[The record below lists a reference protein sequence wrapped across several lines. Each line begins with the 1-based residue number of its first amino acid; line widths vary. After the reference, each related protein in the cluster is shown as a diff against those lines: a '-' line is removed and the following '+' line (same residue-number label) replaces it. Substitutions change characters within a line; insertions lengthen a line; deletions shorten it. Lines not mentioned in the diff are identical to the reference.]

1 MIKFKIFNPY
11 IGYDAKSGCKIVRSA
26 AYDLN
31 LWLEQ
36 NPDVEIISWQTTA
49 VGNEHELYITIQ
61 YKENQ

>member
-1 MIKFKIFNPY
+1 MTKFKIFSPY
-11 IGYDAKSGCKIVRSA
+11 TGYDTKRGCKLVRSA

-36 NPDVEIISWQTTA
+36 NPDVDIVSWQTTA
-49 VGNEHELYITIQ
+49 VGKEHELWITIQ

>member
-1 MIKFKIFNPY
+1 MIRFQTFSPY
-11 IGYDAKSGCKIVRSA
+11 IGYDAKSDRKVVRSA

-49 VGNEHELYITIQ
+49 VGNEQELHITIQ